1 MNKRTWTIEDDDE
14 GLYLEQ
20 LDLQPGHV
28 GGPAAGYRVVKRTL
42 QTGLSKGVD
51 VIEVDNGVF
60 QFVVIPTRG
69 MGLWRASLGE
79 VQLAWRS
86 PVRGPVH
93 PALVN
98 LADEGGLGWLRG
110 FDELL
115 CRCGL
120 ESNGA
125 PERNPDGTLRYGLH
139 GRIANTPANKV
150 QVAIDRDSGEITVV
164 GVVDETRL
172 FGNKLRLATTI
183 TTRVGQPGLSI
194 ADTITNLSA
203 EPGEL
208 ELLYHFNL
216 GVPLLGP
223 GAKVLLPVKKMAPRD
238 AAAAADLPDWTLYKP
253 PAPGLPEAAHYFQL
267 AADAQGQTQ
276 AVLCGA
282 AGDRGVSLKFNTGEL
297 PCFTLWK
304 NRQAPA
310 DGYVTG
316 LEPGINFPNAKSF
329 ERHSGRVAVVSPGES
344 RTYHVA
350 IEVHGDAAGV
360 EAAAAA
366 VKTLQGAA
374 TPEFRSEPD
383 PAWSPAGTP

>member
-1 MNKRTWTIEDDDE
+1 MTKHTWTIEDRGED
-14 GLYLEQ
+14 LYLDQ
-20 LDLQPGHV
+20 LDLRPGHV
-28 GGPAAGYRVVKRTL
+28 GGPATGYHVVKRTL
-42 QTGLSKGVD
+42 QTGMSKGVD
-51 VIEVDNGVF
+51 VVEVDKGAF
-60 QFVVIPTRG
+60 RFVVIPTRG
-69 MGLWRASLGE
+69 MGLWKAGLGE
-79 VQLAWRS
+79 MQLAWRS

-125 PERNPDGTLRYGLH
+125 AEYNANGTLRHGIH
-139 GRIANTPANKV
+139 GRIANTPAHNV
-150 QVAIDRDSGEITVV
+150 QVTIDGDTGEIAVV
-164 GVVDETRL
+164 GIVDETRL

-183 TTRVGQPGLSI
+183 TTRVGQPGLAI
-194 ADTITNLSA
+194 TDTITNLSA

-216 GVPLLGP
+216 GVPLLTA

-238 AAAAADLPDWTLYKP
+238 AAAAADLPDWTVYKP
-253 PAPGLPEAAHYFQL
+253 PAPGMPEAALYFEL

-276 AVLCGA
+276 ALLCGA
-282 AGDRGVSLKFNTGEL
+282 GGDRGVSLKFNTREL
-297 PCFTLWK
+297 PYFTLWK
-304 NRQAPA
+304 NRQAEC

-316 LEPGINFPNAKSF
+316 LEPGINFPNVKSF
-329 ERHSGRVAVVSPGES
+329 ERPMGRVAVLAPGES

-350 IEVHGDAAGV
+350 IEAHGDAAAV

-366 VKTLQGAA
+366 VQTLQAAA
-374 TPEFRSEPD
+374 TPEFRSAPD
-383 PAWSPAGTP
+383 PAWSPGRAP